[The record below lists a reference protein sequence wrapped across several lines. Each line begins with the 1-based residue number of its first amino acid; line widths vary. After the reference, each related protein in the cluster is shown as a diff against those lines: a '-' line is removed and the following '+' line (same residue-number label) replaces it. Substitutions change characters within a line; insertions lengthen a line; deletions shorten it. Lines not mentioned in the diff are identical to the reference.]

1 MSNKK
6 SLTLKI
12 IHLTSLQLKNA
23 VNYFSVLSSLPF
35 VRLNYNTYLKTK
47 AFWKTK
53 ALSRTLAGVRNAHKI
68 FKVYLWGTRSHLY
81 DSYGSVDRFGKE
93 LAGRIS
99 PGQYFRD
106 RRGSNG
112 ARSKRAGQSFTLNL
126 SLRRYLYLHSLLAY
140 IYLETFAR
148 KKIYRPP
155 GPRSSR
161 TLPPSRSYPYRS
173 KIFRYRRFAKRG
185 KKRVKKE
192 KGEAGE
198 EKKKNTHTHVGEN
211 RTSDWRG
218 SSISQLAPF
227 RKRGKGARGAVATRH
242 QSPLS
247 GSLSRQTSQLNESR
261 DIFLFVRLNW
271 RSFVSRRGTKSQEE
285 QRDSGEARPDV

>member
-1 MSNKK
+1 MICPIKNLWRTS
-6 SLTLKI
+6 KI

-173 KIFRYRRFAKRG
+173 KIFRYRRFAKRA

-198 EKKKNTHTHVGEN
+198 EEKKNTHTHMSGKIVRATATGEVVAF
-211 RTSDWRG
+211 RSSLLFERVEKGLEGLSQRG
-218 SSISQLAPF
+218 INHHYRVPYLA
-227 RKRGKGARGAVATRH
+227 RRH
-242 QSPLS
+242 
-247 GSLSRQTSQLNESR
+247 N
-261 DIFLFVRLNW
+261 
-271 RSFVSRRGTKSQEE
+271 
-285 QRDSGEARPDV
+285 